1 MRQIANNTFND
12 GMLMDMQPLTTPNS
26 VLTDCLNGALITYD
40 GNEFV
45 LQSDDGNAAIDGCKL
60 PKDFIPIGMKEYG
73 GVIYIVSQNPFT
85 GECEIGSFP
94 SPERTIFRTT
104 DIEEAPQT
112 VLRLDNLY
120 SDNKSEGITNTT
132 LNLDFRIDNELAEQ
146 ILRPGDKFAIYLG
159 EDDFKGIQN
168 FEKLLEIYSGGQL
181 IKRRLF
187 KFKLLRVT
195 SSGYSE
201 SVKEIV
207 PRFSTSNGS
216 FYYTKSEL
224 LNDSEGSLYA
234 VYNNKLN
241 GYLMLSLE
249 LEQVD
254 NFSLDI
260 TNIHKD
266 AIDATT
272 FSFDI
277 EASSDVTDQCMNNV
291 IGLEVKVD
299 DLDSELA
306 EADQKYLTTENIEG
320 VFSGSSSVSY
330 GAEHVEIEHT
340 ISNKDIDKN
349 ISLEIK
355 PYSAFGYLSNLKYS
369 NIINYNILTTAQE
382 STFWKYYLDE
392 SLDSEITPDKM
403 RIFYEF
409 IVRGTKNQRNKVDAV
424 YIEFYDIISNASMFY
439 STDIKDVKT
448 ITLDCFV
455 GQNPEMTSTGGLDQ
469 SLITSNDYYV
479 LIDKTYKEV
488 YNAALGKID
497 NDDSS
502 GYTDLD
508 TLSKKLNSNYN
519 IPVAYKV
526 ESLFGNT
533 TRYNNLGINLSK
545 ENSKL
550 RKNNFYIVAIV
561 GLDFYNNEEELKC
574 HKYVSYNF
582 LWTTGVFNKYWE
594 DDVNFNTLS
603 IPNFVSMESTPTQA
617 AWSEENLLPAALSKT
632 DLEDYSYQSYD
643 EIVIDPSKVSSVP
656 RYDTRILV
664 KGEISKSFQTNI
676 VPNSNIL
683 KGYGELKFGQ
693 AILSPEEAPIK
704 NISIEEDNNTDLET
718 GSKVDNVTTTISEG
732 TSIPESGIKFNVNI
746 NLRSNRSIQCKG
758 GLGDFIKYSNE
769 YKQLYSSADDFKSS
783 CIYQS
788 EFYRL
793 EIHSREGES
802 RLYKANYNL
811 DQFAGVDSDGASG
824 IKGTPISENSIQ
836 KNGVVTINTSQQSLF
851 SGRTES
857 FVFSNLAIQNKSS
870 KQGAW
875 GRAETFRNKVC
886 SNAKDIGDRSK
897 YNTQNYIRIV
907 PFIRGTSSYY
917 REANYSSPSYFCLVD
932 NDTIK
937 DLKMSDV
944 VNSFAN
950 KFFELAYV
958 QSGGS
963 QEVNMYIPDINTKI
977 QHPSNLSTNF
987 LFKNLSI
994 AKCYVSGFEIITMY
1008 KGLKTSLNKEF
1019 YQTLNNNISK
1029 EDTTNIGLV
1038 FNSDKPLVSNFY
1050 NENLE
1055 EFVLTIN
1062 EEFTLSGAKFYIIK
1076 DGNTMNIPS
1085 IVNELTNYSHELN
1098 SSTSTDNY
1106 LYFKN
1111 GNNYLKTS
1119 FTVNGKVLT
1128 LNFSGNNGIVM
1139 GAGRKNILNAYIA
1152 PIINDNNTNLLISNC
1167 LSSIGASGTKQFL
1180 TMNLVYD

>member
-26 VLTDCLNGALITYD
+26 VLTDCLNGTLITYD

-104 DIEEAPQT
+104 DIEKAPQT

-266 AIDATT
+266 AIDANT

-277 EASSDVTDQCMNNV
+277 EASSDVTNQCMNNV

-320 VFSGSSSVSY
+320 VFSGSSNVSY

-392 SLDSEITPDKM
+392 SLDSEITSDKM

-424 YIEFYDIISNASMFY
+424 YIEFYDIISNTSMFY

-469 SLITSNDYYV
+469 SLVTSNDYYV

-533 TRYNNLGINLSK
+533 TRYNNLGINLGK

-550 RKNNFYIVAIV
+550 RKNNFYVVAIV

-603 IPNFVSMESTPTQA
+603 IPNFVSMESTSTQA

-632 DLEDYSYQSYD
+632 DLENYSYQSYD
-643 EIVIDPSKVSSVP
+643 EIVIDPEKSSSP
-656 RYDTRILV
+656 KYNTRILV
-664 KGEISKSFQTNI
+664 KGEISKTFQANI
-676 VPNSNIL
+676 VPNNTVL

-693 AILSPEEAPIK
+693 AILNPKEVSVSGV
-704 NISIEEDNNTDLET
+704 SIEEDNNTDLAT
-718 GSKVDNVTTTISEG
+718 GSEVESINTTISKG
-732 TSIPESGIKFNVNI
+732 TPIAESGTKFNVNI
-746 NLRSNRSIQCKG
+746 NLRSNRAIQCNS
-758 GLGDFIKYSNE
+758 GLSKFTKYLNE
-769 YKQLYSSADDFKSS
+769 YKQIYDSGEDFQNNCIHQDDF
-783 CIYQS
+783 
-788 EFYRL
+788 FRL
-793 EIHSREGES
+793 EIHSIKSGS
-802 RLYKANYNL
+802 TLYKATYSL

-824 IKGTPISENSIQ
+824 IKGNPKSESDIQ
-836 KNGVVTINTSQQSLF
+836 KNGVVSVKTSQQGIF
-851 SGRTES
+851 SGMQKP
-857 FVFSNLAIQNKSS
+857 FIFANLAIQNKNG
-870 KQGAW
+870 KKGAW
-875 GRAETFRNKVC
+875 GRASSFRNKVTH
-886 SNAKDIGDRSK
+886 NVPEIGEKSK
-897 YNTQNYIRIV
+897 YNTQKYVRIV
-907 PFIRGTSSYY
+907 PFVKGKFSSYS
-917 REANYSSPSYFCLVD
+917 EANYGISSDFYLVD
-932 NDTIK
+932 NDVVK
-937 DLKMSDV
+937 DLRMS
-944 VNSFAN
+944 NAISSFAN
-950 KFFELAYV
+950 KFYELSYV
-958 QSGGS
+958 QQNSS
-963 QEVNMYIPDINTKI
+963 QEVEMYVPDINTKV
-977 QHPSNLSTNF
+977 QHSPSLSTKF
-987 LFKNLSI
+987 LFKNIGI
-994 AKCYVSGFEIITMY
+994 AKCNVSGFEIVTMF
-1008 KGLKTSLNKEF
+1008 KNNKTSLNEDF
-1019 YQTLNNNISK
+1019 YESLKNIILK
-1029 EDTTNIGLV
+1029 DEITNIGLV
-1038 FNSDKPLVSNFY
+1038 FNSNDKYFTGNFY
-1050 NENLE
+1050 NKDSFEFNLS
-1055 EFVLTIN
+1055 IN
-1062 EEFTLSGAKFYIIK
+1062 EEFDLLGSKFYLIK
-1076 DGNTMNIPS
+1076 DGDTMTIS
-1085 IVNELTNYSHELN
+1085 GIVGELTDYNHDLN
-1098 SSTSTDNY
+1098 GSAPADNY

-1111 GNNYLKTS
+1111 GSS
-1119 FTVNGKVLT
+1119 FTKTLFIVNGKTLT
-1128 LNFSGNNGIVM
+1128 LSSSGNNGIVM
-1139 GAGRKNILNAYIA
+1139 GAGRSDKLNAYIA
-1152 PIINDNNTNLLISNC
+1152 PIINDSNTNSLISKC
-1167 LSSIGASGTKQFL
+1167 LSSIGNNGTKSFQ
-1180 TMNLVYD
+1180 TMNLIYK